1 MRYVYPI
8 RREKGNARN
17 AVNKR
22 GRELMRIEWEW
33 TICLIFMTICVIT
46 DIRKKEIPVIVVAL
60 SGGCA
65 LLYTIILGENERSEI
80 LYSLL
85 PGACLLFL
93 GLCTKESIGY
103 GDGLAAMAVG
113 MWIGWKGCI
122 IAMIS
127 GFLLS
132 SICALALLIC
142 KKVRGKS
149 RIPFLPFLA
158 VGLGVFYVV
167 GKGI

>member
-1 MRYVYPI
+1 M
-8 RREKGNARN
+8 K
-17 AVNKR
+17 
-22 GRELMRIEWEW
+22 IEWEW

-60 SGGCA
+60 SGG
-65 LLYTIILGENERSEI
+65 
-80 LYSLL
+80 
-85 PGACLLFL
+85 CLLFL

>member
-1 MRYVYPI
+1 M
-8 RREKGNARN
+8 K
-17 AVNKR
+17 
-22 GRELMRIEWEW
+22 IEWEW

-65 LLYTIILGENERSEI
+65 LLYTIILGEKEWSEI

-103 GDGLAAMAVG
+103 GDGLAATPNREGTGHQVQDG
-113 MWIGWKGCI
+113 GGDLHLE
-122 IAMIS
+122 S
-127 GFLLS
+127 GDMQSPKDHHLQKERPNKP
-132 SICALALLIC
+132 LIDHA
-142 KKVRGKS
+142 KQLFGRYFKADRKS
-149 RIPFLPFLA
+149 
-158 VGLGVFYVV
+158 VV
-167 GKGI
+167 

>member
-22 GRELMRIEWEW
+22 GRELMKIEWEW

-65 LLYTIILGENERSEI
+65 LLYTIILGEKEWSEI

-93 GLCTKESIGY
+93 GLCTKESIG
-103 GDGLAAMAVG
+103 
-113 MWIGWKGCI
+113 
-122 IAMIS
+122 
-127 GFLLS
+127 
-132 SICALALLIC
+132 
-142 KKVRGKS
+142 
-149 RIPFLPFLA
+149 
-158 VGLGVFYVV
+158 
-167 GKGI
+167 

>member
-22 GRELMRIEWEW
+22 GRELMKKEWEW
-33 TICLIFMTICVIT
+33 TICLIFMTIC
-46 DIRKKEIPVIVVAL
+46 VIVVAL

-65 LLYTIILGENERSEI
+65 LLYTIILGEKEWSEI